1 MNKKIIRILSLI
13 EEAKNLI
20 SESENLISELEKD
33 LENEVKKINEI
44 TNEQYSRPIS
54 DLKLSSRAKNCLEK
68 RGIQTIEELIRLTD
82 LDLKR
87 LPNIGNI
94 TYIEISDKLSAI
106 GLHLADSTAIRKHNI
121 NEVLSSIKR

>member
-1 MNKKIIRILSLI
+1 MNKKVIRILSLI

-54 DLKLSSRAKNCLEK
+54 DLQLSNRARNFLE
-68 RGIQTIEELIRLTD
+68 RNGIRTIYDLIILAD

-87 LPNIGNI
+87 LPKIGNI
-94 TYIEISDKLSAI
+94 IFIEISDKLSAI

>member
-94 TYIEISDKLSAI
+94 TFIEISNKLSAI
-106 GLHLADSTAIRKHNI
+106 GLHLADETAIRKHNI

>member
-54 DLKLSSRAKNCLEK
+54 DLKLSSRAKNCLKK

-94 TYIEISDKLSAI
+94 TFIEISNKLSAI
-106 GLHLADSTAIRKHNI
+106 GLHLADETAIRKHNI

>member
-1 MNKKIIRILSLI
+1 MNKKVIRILSLI

-54 DLKLSSRAKNCLEK
+54 DLQLSNRARNFLE
-68 RGIQTIEELIRLTD
+68 RNGIRTIYDLIILTD

-87 LPNIGNI
+87 LPKMGNI
-94 TYIEISDKLSAI
+94 TFIEISDKLSAI
-106 GLHLADSTAIRKHNI
+106 GLHLADETAIRKHNI

>member
-20 SESENLISELEKD
+20 SESEKD

-87 LPNIGNI
+87 LPNIGYI
-94 TYIEISDKLSAI
+94 TFIEISNKLSAI
-106 GLHLADSTAIRKHNI
+106 GLHLADETAIRKHNI